1 MRKLN
6 IKLVG
11 LCTAL
16 TLLMVSTCVS
26 AANYIGRSTEESEKR
41 FETFGV
47 INNESQTFNSDGTVT
62 RGEMCE
68 IISRIYGYSKPH
80 GYVPYEE
87 TYADVSNDTE
97 NYIWIV
103 MAKNNGWINGDE
115 NSNFRPSDNITE
127 IEAVKMLLSTAGYDW
142 LADKC
147 GGYPI
152 GYCEAAKM
160 LLLTEET
167 GDISDVSITKDK
179 LLKILNA
186 YLEIYSTRIDDN
198 GVVVVSQSSER
209 SQTVGK
215 MYDGLRLKQKNI
227 ADPFN

>member
-6 IKLVG
+6 IKLIG

-16 TLLMVSTCVS
+16 TLLTVSSCVF

-115 NSNFRPSDNITE
+115 NSNFRPNDNITE

-152 GYCEAAKM
+152 GYCEAANI

-209 SQTVGK
+209 SQTDGK

>member
-6 IKLVG
+6 IKLIG

-16 TLLMVSTCVS
+16 TLLTVSSCAF

-47 INNESQTFNSDGTVT
+47 INNNSQTFNSDGTLT
-62 RGEMCE
+62 RGKMCE

-115 NSNFRPSDNITE
+115 NSNFRPNDNITE

-142 LADKC
+142 LANMC
-147 GGYPI
+147 GGYPE
-152 GYCEAAKM
+152 GYRAAAKI

-167 GDISDVSITKDK
+167 GDILSVPITKDK

-209 SQTVGK
+209 SQTDGK

>member
-6 IKLVG
+6 IKLIG

-16 TLLMVSTCVS
+16 TLLTVSSCVF

-115 NSNFRPSDNITE
+115 NSNFRPNDNITE

-152 GYCEAAKM
+152 GYCEAAKI

-209 SQTVGK
+209 SQTDGK
-215 MYDGLRLKQKNI
+215 MYDGLR
-227 ADPFN
+227 

>member
-6 IKLVG
+6 IKLIG

-16 TLLMVSTCVS
+16 TLLTVSSCVF

-115 NSNFRPSDNITE
+115 NSNFRPNDNITE

-152 GYCEAAKM
+152 GYCEATKI

-209 SQTVGK
+209 SQTDGK

>member
-6 IKLVG
+6 IKLIG

-16 TLLMVSTCVS
+16 TLLTVSSCVF

-115 NSNFRPSDNITE
+115 NSNFRPNDNITE

-147 GGYPI
+147 GGSPI
-152 GYCEAAKM
+152 GYCEAAKI

-209 SQTVGK
+209 SQTDGK